1 MSLTATDPTN
11 PFVNP
16 ARHPSVAKIKSLFE
30 MQERVWYLWN
40 KIKLWWHSER
50 EREEEGRIVAASASA
65 NEFLNWQRW
74 KLQLLVRQV
83 FSSSSCC
90 MSVCL
95 PDGQSSDNSN
105 REDSEYCS
113 MLLYYLLLI
122 SSLPPPPPVHLLCAH
137 TGLAKCICMRLDI
150 IRTLTHKRRMTMR
163 WPLRWWTSKRRRR
176 KVNG

>member
-1 MSLTATDPTN
+1 M
-11 PFVNP
+11 
-16 ARHPSVAKIKSLFE
+16 K
-30 MQERVWYLWN
+30 ERA
-40 KIKLWWHSER
+40 
-50 EREEEGRIVAASASA
+50 REEEGRIVAASASA

-176 KVNG
+176 KVNGYSKTMKGGTGKGALKAPLCLIFLPVTLSPPSPEFVARSSSSI